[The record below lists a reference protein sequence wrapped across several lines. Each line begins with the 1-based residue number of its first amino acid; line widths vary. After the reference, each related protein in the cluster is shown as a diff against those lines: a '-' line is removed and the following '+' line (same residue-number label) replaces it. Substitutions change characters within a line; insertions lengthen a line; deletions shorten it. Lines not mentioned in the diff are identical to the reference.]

1 MSFLGGLV
9 GGVIGGLFAGPWGA
23 LLGATVGAAVPS
35 GGDRK
40 ETAPASA
47 DPLYG
52 LILLFECMAKLSKAD
67 GRVTPDEAAFVSS
80 LLKTFG
86 ETKLDRSILKNAFD
100 RAKSDSK
107 PFSSYLHELAPLYD
121 ERGRIAILEIFC
133 GLARVDGMVS
143 SLEMSMLRQAENAF
157 RLHGCV
163 DAFFRRADRAR
174 ASSAYDDGGFR
185 NESDRRAFANSSS
198 LKESYELLGCEPSD
212 SDQTIKRAW
221 RKKALEFHPDKL
233 MGKGLSESFIEL
245 ADREMKKIN
254 KAYETIMAARGRKI

>member
-1 MSFLGGLV
+1 MGFLGGLV

-35 GGDRK
+35 GGDK
-40 ETAPASA
+40 KDAPSAAA

-86 ETKLDRSILKNAFD
+86 ETKLDRTILKNAFD
-100 RAKSDSK
+100 KAKDDRK
-107 PFSSYLHELAPLYD
+107 PFEAYLQELAPLYD
-121 ERGRIAILEIFC
+121 ERGRIAMLEILC
-133 GLARVDGMVS
+133 GLARVDGTVS
-143 SLEMSMLRQAENAF
+143 SLEMSMLRQAESAF

-163 DAFFRRADRAR
+163 DAFFRRTGGACG
-174 ASSAYDDGGFR
+174 SSGYDD
-185 NESDRRAFANSSS
+185 NRREDSSRRPFADSSS
-198 LKESYELLGCEPSD
+198 LKECYELLGCAPSD

-254 KAYETIMAARGRKI
+254 KAYETIMAARGRKA